1 VKVGAENKKQVRFMI
16 VLLAILALIAIYNFK
31 DYIGGTSAA
40 APPSATT
47 QQKTAPGGLPV
58 QDSSDPRLRTDILDA
73 SRKVKYEPGN
83 RNPFALGVVIPPI
96 DASVRTG
103 AAAPTPTPI
112 PTPTPWPK
120 IPVKYYGFASKPGE
134 PKKVF
139 LKPEDK
145 EQIYIVA
152 QGEIVDRRYRL
163 IQIQPTS
170 VTMEDVLT
178 GNRQP
183 IPVEPLAQ
191 PGGR

>member
-1 VKVGAENKKQVRFMI
+1 MI

-31 DYIGGTSAA
+31 DTIWGSSAA
-40 APPSATT
+40 APPSATS

-58 QDSSDPRLRTDILDA
+58 QDSSDPRLRTDILDN
-73 SRKVKYEPGN
+73 SRKVKYEAGN
-83 RNPFALGVVIPPI
+83 RNPFALGIEVKPPDFPVKLI
-96 DASVRTG
+96 G
-103 AAAPTPTPI
+103 PTPTPPP
-112 PTPTPWPK
+112 PTPTPWPR
-120 IPVKYYGFASKPGE
+120 IPIKYYGFASKPGE

-152 QGEIVDRRYRL
+152 QGEIIDRRYRL
-163 IQIQPTS
+163 VQIQPTS

-183 IPVEPLAQ
+183 IQVEAPPQ

>member
-1 VKVGAENKKQVRFMI
+1 MKVGAENKKQVRFMI

-31 DYIGGTSAA
+31 DTIWGSSAA
-40 APPSATT
+40 APPSATA

-58 QDSSDPRLRTDILDA
+58 QDSSDPRLRTDILDN
-73 SRKVKYEPGN
+73 SRKVKYEAGN
-83 RNPFALGVVIPPI
+83 RNPFALGVEVKPPDFPVKLI
-96 DASVRTG
+96 G
-103 AAAPTPTPI
+103 PTPTPPP

-152 QGEIVDRRYRL
+152 QGEIIDRRYRL
-163 IQIQPTS
+163 VQIQPTS

-183 IPVEPLAQ
+183 IQVEAPPQ

>member
-1 VKVGAENKKQVRFMI
+1 M
-16 VLLAILALIAIYNFK
+16 
-31 DYIGGTSAA
+31 
-40 APPSATT
+40 
-47 QQKTAPGGLPV
+47 

-103 AAAPTPTPI
+103 PTPTPPP

-152 QGEIVDRRYRL
+152 QGEIIDRRYRL
-163 IQIQPTS
+163 VQIQPTS

-183 IPVEPLAQ
+183 IQVEAPPQ

>member
-31 DYIGGTSAA
+31 DTIWGSSAA
-40 APPSATT
+40 APPSATA

-58 QDSSDPRLRTDILDA
+58 QDSSDPRLRTDILDN
-73 SRKVKYEPGN
+73 SRKVKYEAGN
-83 RNPFALGVVIPPI
+83 RNPFALAIEVKPP
-96 DASVRTG
+96 DFPVRPIGPTPS
-103 AAAPTPTPI
+103 PTPTPTPPPPRI
-112 PTPTPWPK
+112 P
-120 IPVKYYGFASKPGE
+120 IKYYGFASKPGE

-145 EQIYIVA
+145 EQEYIVA
-152 QGEIVDRRYRL
+152 QGEIVERRYRL
-163 IQIQPTS
+163 VQIQPTS

-183 IPVEPLAQ
+183 IQVEPPPQ